1 MKIAIGCDHIVTDI
15 KDYFVTYLKNKGHE
29 VVDMGTYDFIRTHYP
44 IYGLKVGLQVYNKTV
59 DKGIVICGTGVG
71 IINSAAK
78 VPNVRAILARNIF
91 DVKKARENLDI
102 NVLGI
107 GGRIVGKGVIE
118 EMIDVFLN
126 TEYIE
131 TDEKN
136 KLISTI
142 DKYNL
147 ENIEKI
153 SNSKIFDD
161 YIIKWE
167 KGYYSD

>member
-15 KDYFVTYLKNKGHE
+15 KDYVVEYLKNKGHE
-29 VVDMGTYDFIRTHYP
+29 IIDMGTYDFVRTHYP
-44 IYGLKVGLQVYNKTV
+44 IYGLKVGLQVYNKNV
-59 DKGIVICGTGVG
+59 DRGIVICGTGVG
-71 IINSAAK
+71 IINSVTK
-78 VPNVRAILARNIF
+78 VPSVRSVLARNIF

-102 NVLGI
+102 NVLGM

-136 KLISTI
+136 KLISII
-142 DKYNL
+142 DNYNV
-147 ENIEKI
+147 ESIYKI
-153 SNSKIFDD
+153 SKSNIFDE
-161 YIIKWE
+161 YILKWE
-167 KGYYSD
+167 EGFYID